1 MDNAKNDNYYLDRI
15 LADLSFIQKHTNNI
29 ESEELGLNEVLLDS
43 MMFRLIQVSEN
54 SKRLSESFKEA
65 HSNIPWKA
73 IYGFRNRIVHDYG
86 HVDLSVVYATI
97 ISFILIELST
107 LSLSR
112 DKALTLFIRSI
123 AVKLAFFITKT
134 QNYTILRI

>member
-43 MMFRLIQVSEN
+43 MMFLLIQVSEN

-97 ISFILIELST
+97 KNDVPELIELLT
-107 LSLSR
+107 KSL
-112 DKALTLFIRSI
+112 
-123 AVKLAFFITKT
+123 
-134 QNYTILRI
+134 

>member
-1 MDNAKNDNYYLDRI
+1 MSGFHCRIVGFQASESRFPISRNAGFRRPG
-15 LADLSFIQKHTNNI
+15 HWCH
-29 ESEELGLNEVLLDS
+29 ESRNTQ
-43 MMFRLIQVSEN
+43 FRLIQVSEN

-97 ISFILIELST
+97 KNDVPELIELLT
-107 LSLSR
+107 KSL
-112 DKALTLFIRSI
+112 
-123 AVKLAFFITKT
+123 
-134 QNYTILRI
+134 

>member
-1 MDNAKNDNYYLDRI
+1 MDNVKNDTYFANKIRDDLIFIVNYT
-15 LADLSFIQKHTNNI
+15 KNI
-29 ESEELGLNEVLLDS
+29 DEEELSKNEILLDS

-97 ISFILIELST
+97 KNDVPELIELLT
-107 LSLSR
+107 KSL
-112 DKALTLFIRSI
+112 
-123 AVKLAFFITKT
+123 
-134 QNYTILRI
+134 

>member
-29 ESEELGLNEVLLDS
+29 ESEVLLDS

-97 ISFILIELST
+97 KNDVPELIELLT
-107 LSLSR
+107 KSL
-112 DKALTLFIRSI
+112 
-123 AVKLAFFITKT
+123 
-134 QNYTILRI
+134 

>member
-54 SKRLSESFKEA
+54 SKRLSESFCFC
-65 HSNIPWKA
+65 S
-73 IYGFRNRIVHDYG
+73 R
-86 HVDLSVVYATI
+86 
-97 ISFILIELST
+97 ELS
-107 LSLSR
+107 
-112 DKALTLFIRSI
+112 
-123 AVKLAFFITKT
+123 KT
-134 QNYTILRI
+134 CSC